1 MKKKMIKWLAIC
13 FVFLAW
19 TDCVQGETMAS
30 GDDFVQ
36 EQLIGQMDFEGI
48 QKMLDQALGKG
59 EFSFADAVKKILS
72 GNQEVS
78 KEVLQGF
85 LQGLFFNL
93 VKGEKDTL
101 LRILLLILGT
111 AFLTNLSAVFED
123 GQAVEITF
131 YMLYLLLFIMIMNSF
146 AQLSCNLS
154 GSLGWICDFMKV
166 LTPAYFMTVAAS
178 TGAATAAVF
187 YQGILMLTWMIQW
200 ILTTFLLPGVN
211 LYILLCL
218 VNHLTKESMLSKL
231 ADLLE
236 SLIRWG
242 MKSLL
247 GIVTGLQIVKGM
259 VAPVMDSLKRT
270 ALGKTASAIPG
281 IGNAVNTVTELVV
294 TTGVLVRN
302 CVGVAALLALLVT
315 AAAPVLHY
323 GFLSLAYRFLAA
335 LAQPVADK
343 RIVGALTTMGEGCG
357 LLLRI
362 LLTAEVL
369 CMLMFIIL
377 TLSFGGGG

>member
-19 TDCVQGETMAS
+19 TDCAQGETMAS

-131 YMLYLLLFIMIMNSF
+131 YML
-146 AQLSCNLS
+146 
-154 GSLGWICDFMKV
+154 
-166 LTPAYFMTVAAS
+166 
-178 TGAATAAVF
+178 
-187 YQGILMLTWMIQW
+187 
-200 ILTTFLLPGVN
+200 
-211 LYILLCL
+211 
-218 VNHLTKESMLSKL
+218 
-231 ADLLE
+231 
-236 SLIRWG
+236 
-242 MKSLL
+242 
-247 GIVTGLQIVKGM
+247 
-259 VAPVMDSLKRT
+259 
-270 ALGKTASAIPG
+270 
-281 IGNAVNTVTELVV
+281 
-294 TTGVLVRN
+294 
-302 CVGVAALLALLVT
+302 
-315 AAAPVLHY
+315 
-323 GFLSLAYRFLAA
+323 
-335 LAQPVADK
+335 
-343 RIVGALTTMGEGCG
+343 
-357 LLLRI
+357 
-362 LLTAEVL
+362 
-369 CMLMFIIL
+369 
-377 TLSFGGGG
+377 